1 MKYFNQI
8 ALIDHSSSFHGCHYG
23 LRINEGNFVLK
34 RVLKNYFYRLNPLL
48 IALSFHSLITTDHT
62 RSTLCPSFLIITGTH
77 AFIPFLSLKLHA
89 DFSFIFPTSHLKN
102 VIVFKFELTGAELD
116 YKLFVNDYKI

>member
-34 RVLKNYFYRLNPLL
+34 RVLNNYFYRLNPLL

-77 AFIPFLSLKLHA
+77 AFIPFLSFK
-89 DFSFIFPTSHLKN
+89 TSRGLFFHLPYISPQN

-116 YKLFVNDYKI
+116 YKLFVSDYKI